1 MRFWQRWNEATTE
14 ERRTLVKSLVDVV
27 YVDLQKKRVT
37 AIKPT
42 PAFRALFG
50 IGIDTAPDT
59 LVELVPPGE
68 ATKDTVGVGGDG
80 GGSNS
85 PSRRSCP
92 GFTSSLVSSLISPGL
107 PQLTEL
113 SPASR

>member
-1 MRFWQRWNEATTE
+1 M
-14 ERRTLVKSLVDVV
+14 VKSLVDVV

-85 PSRRSCP
+85 P
-92 GFTSSLVSSLISPGL
+92 
-107 PQLTEL
+107 
-113 SPASR
+113 